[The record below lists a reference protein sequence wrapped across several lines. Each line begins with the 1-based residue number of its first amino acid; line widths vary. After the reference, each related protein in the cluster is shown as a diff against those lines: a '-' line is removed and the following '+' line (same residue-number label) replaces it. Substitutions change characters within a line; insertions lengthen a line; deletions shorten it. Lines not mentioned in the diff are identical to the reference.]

1 MAGSITSCAVIADMG
16 ISLTG
21 RAQETISGGQ
31 LVKVMS
37 GAGITATTTSMT
49 DKIEF
54 ALADAAGDIPLAVG
68 MATNNAISGN
78 DVTVQL
84 EGIVRLTA
92 GGAMSPGTRVS
103 GPVGTD
109 ATAVDDAAAVG
120 SGIGWGI
127 TAAGSGEYVLVKL
140 GKT

>member
-1 MAGSITSCAVIADMG
+1 MAGTITSCGVIADVG
-16 ISLTG
+16 LSIAG

-31 LVKVMS
+31 FVKVMS
-37 GAGITATTTSMT
+37 GAGITATTSTMT

-54 ALADAAGDIPLAVG
+54 ALADAAGDIPLAIG
-68 MATNNAISGN
+68 MAINNATSGN

-84 EGIVRLTA
+84 EGIVRATA

-103 GPVGTD
+103 VPVGTD

-120 SGIGWGI
+120 SGIGWGL

-140 GKT
+140 GKS